1 MEHMDAWSAD
11 AAKVLLRQ
19 YTSDASKVLVAL
31 QALQE
36 RFGYVH
42 SDGVQIV
49 ADICNV
55 SRADVHG
62 VLTFYHE
69 LRTEPPAAR
78 QIRICRAE
86 ACQSVGS
93 RTLEQAFA
101 DAGRP
106 VGSHDEQ
113 VSVEA
118 VYCLGIC
125 ALGPVLEVNGVVRGR
140 CTPADVAEALA

>member
-1 MEHMDAWSAD
+1 MEAWSAD
-11 AAKVLLRQ
+11 AAKLALRQ
-19 YTSDASKVLVAL
+19 YTSDSSKVLVAL
-31 QALQE
+31 QSLQS

-42 SDGVQIV
+42 PDAVQIV
-49 ADICNV
+49 ADTCNV

-69 LRTEPPAAR
+69 LHTTPPAAK

-86 ACQSVGS
+86 ACQAVGS
-93 RTLEQAFA
+93 RDLEAAFA
-101 DAGRP
+101 GAGHP
-106 VGSHDEQ
+106 VGSHDDD

-125 ALGPVLEVNGVVRGR
+125 ALGPVLEVDGVVKGR
-140 CTPADVAEALA
+140 CSTSDVTEALK

>member
-1 MEHMDAWSAD
+1 MDDWSAD
-11 AAKVLLRQ
+11 SAKVMLRQ

-36 RFGYVH
+36 RYGYVH
-42 SDGVQIV
+42 PDGVQLI
-49 ADICNV
+49 ADTCNV

-69 LRTEPPAAR
+69 LRTSPPAAR

-86 ACQSVGS
+86 ACQSVGA
-93 RTLEQAFA
+93 RDLEQAFA
-101 DAGRP
+101 NAGRP
-106 VGSHDEQ
+106 VGSHDDAI
-113 VSVEA
+113 SVEA

-125 ALGPVLEVNGVVRGR
+125 ALGPVLEVDGVVRGR
-140 CTPADVAEALA
+140 CTTADVTEALA

>member
-1 MEHMDAWSAD
+1 MEAWSAD
-11 AAKVLLRQ
+11 GARVALRE
-19 YTSDASKVLVAL
+19 YTSDASMVLVAL
-31 QALQE
+31 QALQT
-36 RFGYVH
+36 RYGYVH
-42 SDGVQIV
+42 PDAVEVV

-69 LRTEPPAAR
+69 LRTAPPATR
-78 QIRICRAE
+78 QVRVCRAE

-93 RTLEQAFA
+93 RDLESALA
-101 DAGRP
+101 AAGHP
-106 VGSHDEQ
+106 VGSHTDD

-125 ALGPVLEVNGVVRGR
+125 ALGPVLEVDGIVKGR
-140 CTPADVAEALA
+140 CTTTDATEAVR

>member
-1 MEHMDAWSAD
+1 MEVWSAEQ
-11 AAKVLLRQ
+11 AKLALRE

-31 QALQE
+31 QALQH
-36 RFGYVH
+36 RYGYVH
-42 SDGVQIV
+42 PDAVQLV
-49 ADICNV
+49 AEVCNV

-69 LRTEPPAAR
+69 LRTEPPAKK

-93 RTLEQAFA
+93 RDLEAALSEF
-101 DAGRP
+101 GHP
-106 VGSHDEQ
+106 VGSHDED

-125 ALGPVLEVNGVVRGR
+125 ALGPVLEVDGVIRGR
-140 CTPADVAEALA
+140 ASANDIAEALQ